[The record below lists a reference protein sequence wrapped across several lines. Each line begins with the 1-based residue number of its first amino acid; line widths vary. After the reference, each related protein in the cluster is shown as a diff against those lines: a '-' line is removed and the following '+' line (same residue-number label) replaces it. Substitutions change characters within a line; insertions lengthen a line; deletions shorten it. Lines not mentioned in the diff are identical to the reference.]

1 MSAQQT
7 TVEPNQCYCYNNV
20 YRNTITLAYSADM

>member
-1 MSAQQT
+1 MKFYVKYQQLMSAQQT

-20 YRNTITLAYSADM
+20 